1 MSYVEGLEVGK
12 VTQFDTSGRL
22 DVVYRGDRIEV
33 SVTPSNR
40 QRFLVINQTFNPNW
54 KAYAGAKTIPV
65 LPTNSVMS
73 GVVVPPEEGHIE
85 LKFEPFSSSR
95 AASMLMT
102 AAVCGLFGGFFR
114 CVVGSKG
121 HGLNMQI
128 LTPCCICSSSRS
140 CVVFPSTLQPDEHW
154 FDGFDPYSG
163 HYQINKCED
172 CGLLYSS
179 PIFDD
184 GDIQSLYRGYKETN
198 VTSGELPN
206 VSRTMAGY
214 FRLAAADIH
223 NRQRML
229 DVGCDIGLL
238 LEVARNDGFKEL
250 YGLEPVAVAKADAV
264 KRLPDA
270 NISELFYEDGLFE
283 NDFFDL
289 ISLIHVVD
297 HLVRPERTLSV
308 VWKQLKPSGICLAVV
323 HNSESLL
330 AKLLGERFPVFNFF
344 HHYFFTKRLFENYL
358 RPVDLSPSALWQQK
372 TATLYLFSS
381 SACHFFP

>member
-1 MSYVEGLEVGK
+1 
-12 VTQFDTSGRL
+12 
-22 DVVYRGDRIEV
+22 
-33 SVTPSNR
+33 
-40 QRFLVINQTFNPNW
+40 
-54 KAYAGAKTIPV
+54 
-65 LPTNSVMS
+65 
-73 GVVVPPEEGHIE
+73 
-85 LKFEPFSSSR
+85 
-95 AASMLMT
+95 
-102 AAVCGLFGGFFR
+102 
-114 CVVGSKG
+114 
-121 HGLNMQI
+121 MQD
-128 LTPCCICSSSRS
+128 LLPCCICHSSKGR
-140 CVVFPSTLQPDEHW
+140 VVFSSTLRATDGW
-154 FDGFDPYSG
+154 FYGFDPYSG
-163 HYQINKCED
+163 HYQINKCEG

-238 LEVARNDGFKEL
+238 LEVAQNDGFKEL

-270 NISELFYEDGLFE
+270 NISEFFYEDGLFE

-297 HLVRPERTLSV
+297 HLVRPERTLSI
-308 VWKQLKPSGICLAVV
+308 VWKQLKPGGICLAVV

-344 HHYFFTKRLFENYL
+344 HHYFFTKRTLRKLFESCGFKPIRVVATKNCYSL
-358 RPVDLSPSALWQQK
+358 SFFLERLPFLPVGFRRILAKLAHRVLIGRFPLSIPIGNIAIVARKPNAPVGTNLS
-372 TATLYLFSS
+372 
-381 SACHFFP
+381 

>member
-1 MSYVEGLEVGK
+1 MQDLSPCSICNSSK
-12 VTQFDTSGRL
+12 SR
-22 DVVYRGDRIEV
+22 VV
-33 SVTPSNR
+33 
-40 QRFLVINQTFNPNW
+40 
-54 KAYAGAKTIPV
+54 
-65 LPTNSVMS
+65 
-73 GVVVPPEEGHIE
+73 
-85 LKFEPFSSSR
+85 FSSTLR
-95 AASMLMT
+95 AT
-102 AAVCGLFGGFFR
+102 DR
-114 CVVGSKG
+114 
-121 HGLNMQI
+121 
-128 LTPCCICSSSRS
+128 
-140 CVVFPSTLQPDEHW
+140 W

-163 HYQINKCED
+163 HYQINECEG

-214 FRLAAADIH
+214 FRLAAADIQ
-223 NRQRML
+223 NRQRIL

-270 NISELFYEDGLFE
+270 NISEFFYEDGLFE

-308 VWKQLKPSGICLAVV
+308 VWKQLKPGGICIAVV
-323 HNSESLL
+323 HNSE
-330 AKLLGERFPVFNFF
+330 LGARKTLGRKVSSVQFLSPLFF
-344 HHYFFTKRLFENYL
+344 HEADSPKIIRL
-358 RPVDLSPSALWQQK
+358 LWI
-372 TATLYLFSS
+372 
-381 SACHFFP
+381 